1 MWVKKTDLFKILS
14 IIITDE
20 MVCCLGWRMGKASW
34 IMHEAQLAVRWK
46 LLNLGERG
54 ALICLLH
61 FCKCYAE
68 AMDKLRSFRNGET
81 PEVPAG
87 FWNGRDVIA
96 KFKIGRAHV

>member
-1 MWVKKTDLFKILS
+1 MQSEKSRCGITDWIFDNIQKLIFFKGTALRMWVKKTDLFKILS

-61 FCKCYAE
+61 FCKCL
-68 AMDKLRSFRNGET
+68 KRC
-81 PEVPAG
+81 
-87 FWNGRDVIA
+87 
-96 KFKIGRAHV
+96 FK